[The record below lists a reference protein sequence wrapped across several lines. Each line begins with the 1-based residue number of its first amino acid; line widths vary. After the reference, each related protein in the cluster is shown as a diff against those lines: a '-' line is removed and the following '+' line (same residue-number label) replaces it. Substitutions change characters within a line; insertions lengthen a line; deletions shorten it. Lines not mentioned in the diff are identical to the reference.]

1 MIGPPLR
8 IHFLRVCQTNKN
20 KCVERKVGFGIIGT
34 GNIAKFHANCIEKI
48 SNAQLLGVLSKSE
61 NRAQQLADH
70 FHCPVF
76 WEMDQL
82 LAVAGIEVICI
93 CNESGL
99 HGATIEQV
107 AKAGKNILCEKPLE
121 ITVQKIDQITE
132 VVNHS
137 GVKLGCVFQNRE
149 NPEYQ
154 KLKGYVREGVL
165 GKLLLCQTGIN
176 WYRPPG
182 YYENSWRGT
191 HVMDGGAAFINQ
203 GIHTIDLMLDLMGDL
218 SEVSGFIDTLHH
230 AIEGEDVGVAA
241 LKFKS
246 GALGTLSCG
255 TALFP
260 GEPEYIT
267 LYGSSGNVCFRGGK
281 IVSSSIDSI
290 HRELNAFQN
299 ETGTGASDPMA
310 ISDQFHIEVI
320 KDMIDAVTHDKAPM
334 VNTNEAKKSVALIN
348 AIYQSKGNRI
358 KLS

>member
-1 MIGPPLR
+1 
-8 IHFLRVCQTNKN
+8 
-20 KCVERKVGFGIIGT
+20 VERKVGFGIIGT
-34 GNIAKFHANCIEKI
+34 GNIAKFHADCIEKI
-48 SNAQLLGVLSKSE
+48 PNAKLLGVLSKSE
-61 NRAQQLADH
+61 NRAHQLAEH
-70 FHCPVF
+70 YNCPVF
-76 WEMDQL
+76 WEMDKL

-93 CNESGL
+93 CNESGM
-99 HGATIEQV
+99 HGATIAEI

-121 ITVQKIDQITE
+121 ITVEKIDQITE
-132 VVNHS
+132 VVNYS

-154 KLKGYVREGVL
+154 KLKRYVQEGVL
-165 GKLLLCQTGIN
+165 GKLLLCQTGVN

-191 HVMDGGAAFINQ
+191 HILDGGAAFINQ
-203 GIHTIDLMLDLMGDL
+203 GIHTIDLMLDLMGEV

-230 AIEGEDVGVAA
+230 SIEGEDVGVAA

-260 GEPEYIT
+260 GEPEYLT
-267 LYGSSGNVCFRGGK
+267 LYGSSGNISFKGGK

-290 HRELNAFQN
+290 NQELNAFQN
-299 ETGTGASDPMA
+299 ETGSGASDPMA
-310 ISDQFHIEVI
+310 ITDQFHIAVI
-320 KDMIDAVTHDKAPM
+320 EDMINVVLHDKAPK
-334 VNTNEAKKSVALIN
+334 VNTKEAKKSVALIN

-358 KLS
+358 KLE